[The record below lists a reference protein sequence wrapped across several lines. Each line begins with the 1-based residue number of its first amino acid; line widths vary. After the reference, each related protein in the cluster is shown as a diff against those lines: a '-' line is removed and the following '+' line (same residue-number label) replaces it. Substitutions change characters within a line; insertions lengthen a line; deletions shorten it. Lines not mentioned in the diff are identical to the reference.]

1 MYCDELNIYERE
13 HADDDLSNMKDWV
26 EDNFGRDL
34 EEIS

>member
-26 EDNFGRDL
+26 EDTFGRDL
-34 EEIS
+34 EKIS